1 MRLQTEGIT
10 SEEMPVPLGG
20 VDHRVKYLV
29 SGKLPAA
36 LGTTTTSETISLTV
50 DARAIAR

>member
-1 MRLQTEGIT
+1 MPSETEGIT
-10 SEEMPVPLGG
+10 SKEMPVPLGG

-29 SGKLPAA
+29 SAKLPAT

-50 DARAIAR
+50 DTRAIAR